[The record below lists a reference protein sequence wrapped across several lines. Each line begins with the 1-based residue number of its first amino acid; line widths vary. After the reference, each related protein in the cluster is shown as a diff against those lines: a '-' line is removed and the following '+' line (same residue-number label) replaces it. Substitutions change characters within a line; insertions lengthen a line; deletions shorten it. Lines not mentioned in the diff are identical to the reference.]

1 MSLARRVRRSLKAKG
16 LTQQD
21 LVNRTGLSQ
30 AHISHVMTGRILSVR
45 SDDLFKIAD
54 AIGVDPRW
62 LATGAQ

>member
-30 AHISHVMTGRILSVR
+30 AHISHVMTVAGDGRTIKKTR
-45 SDDLFKIAD
+45 GIN
-54 AIGVDPRW
+54 
-62 LATGAQ
+62 